1 MMLDVAYA
9 RLRFEEAIT
18 TATTIAHQVHA
29 AIGTTYEHQLHQFT
43 RRLWAW
49 RDEGASSDYWR
60 QRIATEL
67 LENSG
72 ASLWAYLTD
81 SNTLPTNKE

>member
-1 MMLDVAYA
+1 MKLPMHASALKKQSLPLQRLPIKYMLQSVLLMSISYINLHVDCGLGVTKGQVA
-9 RLRFEEAIT
+9 I
-18 TATTIAHQVHA
+18 
-29 AIGTTYEHQLHQFT
+29 IGVKGL
-43 RRLWAW
+43 LA
-49 RDEGASSDYWR
+49 
-60 QRIATEL
+60 EL